1 MEKAEYVRPDFEI
14 VRYSEFDVIAT
25 SGGEGSGAADEGE
38 VDMVFIDE
46 WLE

>member
-25 SGGEGSGAADEGE
+25 SGQEGTGIADEGE
-38 VDMVFIDE
+38 GELFSFGEDY
-46 WLE
+46 

>member
-25 SGGEGSGAADEGE
+25 SGTGVADEGE

>member
-14 VRYSEFDVIAT
+14 VRYAEFDVIAT
-25 SGGEGSGAADEGE
+25 SSQEGTGVADEGE